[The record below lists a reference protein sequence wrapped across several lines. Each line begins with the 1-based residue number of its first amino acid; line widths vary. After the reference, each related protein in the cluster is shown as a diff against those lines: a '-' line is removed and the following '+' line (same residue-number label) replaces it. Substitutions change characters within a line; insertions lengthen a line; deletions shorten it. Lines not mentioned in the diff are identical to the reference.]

1 MALSMAP
8 RHLAGNWE
16 SQTHTHSSLV
26 PYPTYTMPKV
36 SVIIPAL
43 NEAESLPG
51 VLPRIPSWIHEV
63 LLVDGHS
70 TDDTIA
76 VARRLRP
83 DIRVVMQEGRGKGAA
98 LRAGVTAATGDIVV
112 MLDADGSTDP
122 AEIPA
127 FVETLLAG
135 ADFAK
140 GSRFL
145 KGAGTDDMPLH
156 RRLGNGV
163 FVVLAN
169 VLFGSKYSDI
179 TYGYNA
185 VWRKHQDAMALE
197 IDGWANEIIG
207 NIRVARHGLN
217 VVEVPSF
224 EQPRL
229 AGEAKLKTW
238 SAGWTI
244 LKAMVAERFH
254 PLPRIG
260 SKVRS
265 MELEPMMP
273 MEPVGAEA

>member
-16 SQTHTHSSLV
+16 SQATTHSSLV
-26 PYPTYTMPKV
+26 PYPAHNMPKV

-43 NEAESLPG
+43 NEAESLPH
-51 VLPRIPSWIHEV
+51 VLPRIPSWVHEV
-63 LLVDGHS
+63 MIVDGHS

-76 VARRLRP
+76 VARRCRP
-83 DIRVVMQEGRGKGAA
+83 DIRIVMQEGKGKGAA
-98 LRAGVTAATGDIVV
+98 LRTGFGAATGDIVV

-156 RRLGNGV
+156 RRMGNGV

-185 VWRKHQDAMALE
+185 VWRKHQDALALE

-207 NIRVARHGLN
+207 NIRVTRHGLN

-229 AGEAKLKTW
+229 AGEAKLHTW
-238 SAGWTI
+238 SAGWVI
-244 LKAMVAERFH
+244 LKAMIAERFR
-254 PLPRIG
+254 PLARTDV
-260 SKVRS
+260 SERS
-265 MELEPMMP
+265 IALEPVMP
-273 MEPVGAEA
+273 REPVAAEA